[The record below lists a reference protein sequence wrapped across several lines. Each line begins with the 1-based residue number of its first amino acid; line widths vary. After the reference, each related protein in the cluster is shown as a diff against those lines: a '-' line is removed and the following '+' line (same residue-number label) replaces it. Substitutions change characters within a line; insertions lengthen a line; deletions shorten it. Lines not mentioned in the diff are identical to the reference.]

1 MQKSTVQKHRQD
13 PRIRGVEDSSA
24 KDQKGRSWKS
34 GERKRKSHKLKNG
47 PRILCLGESDESER
61 IRGFNLL
68 IRSLVVSHTM
78 LITCLLKRLF
88 LDCHVALLMT
98 SLVKQRDPSTLLRV
112 TKCEASRIQGV
123 EWSQLKSRS
132 AEVQTCF
139 LEFPYSISSR
149 TEF

>member
-61 IRGFNLL
+61 IRGFNL
-68 IRSLVVSHTM
+68 
-78 LITCLLKRLF
+78 
-88 LDCHVALLMT
+88 
-98 SLVKQRDPSTLLRV
+98 KQRDPSNLLRV